1 MWETISEYINNIKE
15 LWTNLDG
22 KAKIIIS
29 AGTAVILIVLGYLII
44 SGDST
49 VYTPLYTDVVSEEA
63 GEIVNALDERNIP
76 YKLTNNGGTIE
87 VPQSQVYQARID
99 LAADGLPNQ
108 GVVGF
113 EIFDESQFGAT
124 DFERKINYYRAIG
137 GELSR
142 SIRLM
147 RGIDYAKVQITAP
160 KDSIYLDEKRS
171 ASASV
176 LIQLETGYQANS
188 SQINSITNLVAGSVQ
203 DLAPGNV
210 TVIDTAGNLLSA
222 EGSGTNTNSQ
232 INQENIT
239 MEKNFEQG
247 LENDLKSMLTKV
259 LGPDN
264 FSVSVNAKLNFDQRE
279 VESKTYTPVVDDS
292 GIVRSEEISEQ
303 TSEVTNQQDG
313 GAAGTETNIPEYQA
327 EGQGTQ
333 TSSEEST
340 NTITNYEINEKI
352 ERHVYAGGDV
362 ERLSVSV
369 MVDGIED
376 QTLLTN
382 IQESVESA
390 IGVDQERGDVV
401 TVNSFNF
408 DNSLAEE
415 IADAKEAQESS
426 QRTRMY
432 IYGGLILLIIIILT
446 GIIFMVKRSY
456 SSSTSVSRGQMV
468 DYQSGADYE
477 EETSSV
483 NKPTLSEEEKRKKQ
497 LTQELE
503 DVVSDQPED
512 VAKLLKNWL
521 LED

>member
-1 MWETISEYINNIKE
+1 MWNTISEYINNIKE
-15 LWTNLDG
+15 LWIGLDG
-22 KAKIIIS
+22 KAKIIIT

-44 SGDST
+44 SGDAA

-76 YKLTNNGGTIE
+76 YKLTNGGGTIE
-87 VPQSQVYQARID
+87 VPKSQVYQARID
-99 LAADGLPNQ
+99 LAAEGLPNQ

-124 DFERKINYYRAIG
+124 DFERKVNYYRAIG

-176 LIQLETGYQANS
+176 LIQLDTGYQTNS

-203 DLAPGNV
+203 DLSPGNV

-222 EGSGTNTNSQ
+222 EGSGNNTNSQ
-232 INQENIT
+232 INQENLTI
-239 MEKNFEQG
+239 EKNFEQG
-247 LENDLKSMLTKV
+247 LESDLKAMLTKV

-279 VESKTYTPVVDDS
+279 VESKTYSPVVDDS
-292 GIVRSEEISEQ
+292 GIARSEEVSEQ
-303 TSEVTNQQDG
+303 TSEVTSQPDG

-327 EGQGTQ
+327 GGEDTQ

-340 NTITNYEINEKI
+340 NTVTNYEINEKI
-352 ERHVYAGGDV
+352 ERHVYAGGDI

-376 QTLLTN
+376 QALLTN

-390 IGVDQERGDVV
+390 IGVDPERGDAV
-401 TVNSFNF
+401 TVNSFDF
-408 DNSLAEE
+408 DNSLAKE
-415 IADAKEAQESS
+415 ISNAKEAQESS
-426 QRTRMY
+426 EKTRMY

-446 GIIFMVKRSY
+446 AIIFMIKRSY
-456 SSSTSVSRGQMV
+456 SSSPSVPRGQMV
-468 DYQSGADYE
+468 DYQSESDYE
-477 EETSSV
+477 EETQEIGR
-483 NKPTLSEEEKRKKQ
+483 PTLSDEEKRKKQ

>member
-1 MWETISEYINNIKE
+1 MWNTVSEYINNIKE
-15 LWTNLDG
+15 LWTGLDG
-22 KAKIIIS
+22 RAKIIIT

-44 SGDST
+44 SGDAA

-76 YKLTNNGGTIE
+76 YKLTNGGGTIE
-87 VPQSQVYQARID
+87 VPKSQVYQARID
-99 LAADGLPNQ
+99 LAAEGLPNQ

-124 DFERKINYYRAIG
+124 DFERKVNYYRAIG

-176 LIQLETGYQANS
+176 LIQLDSGYQTDS

-203 DLAPGNV
+203 NLSPGNV
-210 TVIDTAGNLLSA
+210 TVIDTNGNLLSA
-222 EGSGTNTNSQ
+222 EGNGNNLNSQ
-232 INQENIT
+232 VNKENLS
-239 MEKNFEQG
+239 MEKNFEQS
-247 LENDLKSMLTKV
+247 LETDLKAMLTKV

-264 FSVSVNAKLNFDQRE
+264 FTVSVNAKLNFDQRE
-279 VESKTYTPVVDDS
+279 VESKTYSPVVDDN
-292 GIVRSEEISEQ
+292 GIARSEEVSEQ
-303 TSEVTNQQDG
+303 TSEVTSQPDG

-327 EGQGTQ
+327 GGEDTQ
-333 TSSEEST
+333 TSSEESI
-340 NTITNYEINEKI
+340 NTVTNYEINEKI

-376 QTLLTN
+376 QALLTN

-390 IGVDQERGDVV
+390 IGVDPERGDAV

-415 IADAKEAQESS
+415 ISNAKEAQQSS
-426 QRTRMY
+426 ERTRMY

-456 SSSTSVSRGQMV
+456 SSSPSVPRGQMV
-468 DYQSGADYE
+468 DYQSGSDYE
-477 EETSSV
+477 EETQEL
-483 NKPTLSEEEKRKKQ
+483 NRPTLSDEEKRKKQ
-497 LTQELE
+497 LTEELE